1 MNSMN
6 NTNENTCQSCGDP
19 INSPQHEFCESCG
32 TEMDLEET
40 HDDVVRLGLKRLANE
55 HLTHEADDV
64 GLFVSFMEDMYQDYL
79 KKNPDFS

>member
-32 TEMDLEET
+32 TEM
-40 HDDVVRLGLKRLANE
+40 
-55 HLTHEADDV
+55 EADDV
-64 GLFVSFMEDMYQDYL
+64 GLFVNFMEDMYQDYL
-79 KKNPDFS
+79 KKNPLTDTSA